1 MIKLCLI
8 GDTEQ
13 WRVSTTKDD
22 YEHNFVDV
30 HIMAS
35 LAELFKEKERS
46 NWLKAWLA
54 IDIAKSGLEHLADNE
69 AQNFHQHIYNQVTS
83 TLTSQWNT
91 CNICNTANLLR
102 NQQCPNNICDKV
114 CQEIINEHRYKKCSW
129 NNTSAQLW
137 QTNYWEIA
145 KCYIQTNG
153 YADKISTQDTDFNG
167 VVSFMLNCTRFD
179 SKFSFPITKGKP
191 THNTPACLLYKV
203 RTPVPSDRGSV
214 FSTKYFKHKYYRSYT
229 CI

>member
-1 MIKLCLI
+1 
-8 GDTEQ
+8 
-13 WRVSTTKDD
+13 
-22 YEHNFVDV
+22 
-30 HIMAS
+30 MAS

-191 THNTPACLLYKV
+191 THNTPACLLYKAREVHQAV
-203 RTPVPSDRGSV
+203 RHSSIMKVTDVDLQD
-214 FSTKYFKHKYYRSYT
+214 YFTTLNNLLKDSRYLSQDNVAKML
-229 CI
+229 